1 MALYF
6 ATRPCPCPHPT
17 RPSMDGQTA
26 SAHILSDFD
35 KHRKTLLEA
44 DTEEGWASELRRF
57 LCAVHWDVTKY
68 TDLIKWWQVSEYL

>member
-6 ATRPCPCPHPT
+6 ATRPHPHPHPT
-17 RPSMDGQTA
+17 QPSTDGQTA

-44 DTEEGWASELRRF
+44 DTEEGWASEL
-57 LCAVHWDVTKY
+57 
-68 TDLIKWWQVSEYL
+68 